1 MGLFNLFSGRSS
13 KSKTVYGKNAGR
25 TFAPHQKRPNPN
37 SNRSRG
43 NTSRYKRF

>member
-1 MGLFNLFSGRSS
+1 MGIFNLFSGRSG

-25 TFAPHQKRPNPN
+25 TFAPYQRRPNPD

-43 NTSRYKRF
+43 NTSRFKRF